1 MGEFLSFLRGVE
13 RQPLLLICLALLLGL
28 ALGPWT
34 PGLGVPFLVAVL
46 ALGLATRWWRGLW
59 WPAAALLGAGLSTL
73 AAGPS
78 VPCPEEASVT
88 LEGEVSAD
96 SGPHALTLLASRL
109 DGEPTRLRVSLR
121 PASGAVPAGAQ
132 AGARVLVR
140 ARLRSFDA
148 RPANPG
154 ERSTAEHLERLG
166 LRCAGRFDP
175 RELAVVSTPS
185 RWRAELDAERARL
198 AVLARA
204 LAPTPDAAALFLALS
219 AGERAAVAPALE
231 EAFALSGLAH
241 VLSVSGLHVA
251 AFAACVFWL
260 TRRLAVR
267 SLPQLT
273 RTLEPRRLAVPLA
286 GAATWLYVV
295 FTGAAPPAV
304 RSALMVS
311 AMLLGVLTAKRSAT
325 PGALALAACALAV
338 VDPAACADLSVQLS
352 FVSVLGLV
360 LLGPALRAL
369 VPLPAVPVTVH
380 GVRRAWWLG
389 REAVLQGACASA
401 AATLATAPLLALAF
415 HRLGLA
421 GVLSNAV
428 CLPLCSALSVV
439 AAFAALVSAGAPAF
453 AVPLVAL
460 GTQLSSWLIAAA
472 RGFAQLPGAG
482 LTVPSPGGLAMAA
495 WWAGLLGFA
504 VLRGRWRLT
513 ALLTLPALALTAGPA
528 VLRERARLEVTF
540 LSVGHG
546 DAIVVSSLGHHA
558 LVDGGGIPHGA
569 DVGRR
574 VVLPFLQQ
582 HGIDRLELA
591 ALTHPHPDHALG
603 LASTLAAVPTA
614 RLWLPRGASDGPLVR
629 AVVDAAKGA
638 EVARVERGAAPLAL
652 GEATF
657 RVLGPPV
664 DRELLEGEND
674 RSLVL
679 SLTHGE
685 VTFLLTGDL
694 EAPGEEALATGPV
707 TVLKA
712 PHHGSRTS
720 STPALLAAA
729 RPRHVVFCVGRR
741 NRFGFPH
748 GEVVDRY
755 RALGAACHRTDLDGA
770 VTFESDGEDVRVTHF
785 LPSAQSSAEGGLERR

>member
-1 MGEFLSFLRGVE
+1 
-13 RQPLLLICLALLLGL
+13 
-28 ALGPWT
+28 
-34 PGLGVPFLVAVL
+34 
-46 ALGLATRWWRGLW
+46 WRS
-59 WPAAALLGAGLSTL
+59 ARAG
-73 AAGPS
+73 
-78 VPCPEEASVT
+78 
-88 LEGEVSAD
+88 
-96 SGPHALTLLASRL
+96 
-109 DGEPTRLRVSLR
+109 
-121 PASGAVPAGAQ
+121 
-132 AGARVLVR
+132 
-140 ARLRSFDA
+140 
-148 RPANPG
+148 
-154 ERSTAEHLERLG
+154 
-166 LRCAGRFDP
+166 
-175 RELAVVSTPS
+175 
-185 RWRAELDAERARL
+185 ERARL
-198 AVLARA
+198 AWLART
-204 LAPTPDAAALFLALS
+204 LAPDADAAALFLALS
-219 AGERAAVAPALE
+219 AGERAAVSPDLE
-231 EAFALSGLAH
+231 QAFALSGLAH

-267 SLPQLT
+267 GLPALT

-286 GAATWLYVV
+286 GVATWLYVV

-311 AMLLGVLTAKRSAT
+311 AVLLGVLTGRRSSAL
-325 PGALALAACALAV
+325 GALALAACALAA

-369 VPLPAVPVTVH
+369 VPLPPVLVTVH
-380 GVRRAWWLG
+380 GLRRAWWLS

-421 GVLSNAV
+421 GIVSNAV

-439 AAFAALVSAGAPAF
+439 AAFSALVSASAPGL

-460 GTQLSSWLIAAA
+460 GTKLSAWLIVAA

-482 LTVPSPGGLAMAA
+482 LTVPAPGALAMSAWWGGLLA
-495 WWAGLLGFA
+495 FA
-504 VLRGRWRLT
+504 VLGGRRRFL
-513 ALLTLPALALTAGPA
+513 ALLTLPALVLTAAPWG
-528 VLRERARLEVTF
+528 LRERAPLAVTF

-546 DAIVVSSLGHHA
+546 DAIVISSRGHHA
-558 LVDGGGIPHGA
+558 LVDGGGVPHGA

-582 HGIDRLELA
+582 HGIDHLALA
-591 ALTHPHPDHALG
+591 ALSHPHPDHALG

-638 EVARVERGAAPLAL
+638 EVSRVELGAAPLSL
-652 GEATF
+652 GEATL

-694 EAPGEEALATGPV
+694 EAPGEEALTTGPV

-720 STPALLAAA
+720 STPALVAAA

-748 GEVVDRY
+748 GEVVERY
-755 RALGAACHRTDLDGA
+755 RAAGARCHRTDLDGA
-770 VTFESDGEDVRVTHF
+770 VTFESDGHDVRVSHF
-785 LPSAQSSAEGGLERR
+785 LPGDQSMLGGLERR